1 MTQLGLGSDTL
12 RGLNSRLIN
21 VAVTGFGT
29 RGPLRDRPAYD
40 HVIQGIAGITGLQ
53 GGDNEFAFVRMLMCD
68 KVTAYTTA
76 QAVTAALLARHTTKE
91 GQHIDISMLHA
102 CLAFMWPDGMMHR
115 TLHDDDVLQMPP
127 ISESYQTIQ
136 CLDGAVA
143 ASILLDQHWEAVLT
157 LVGREELKSDPRFAT
172 VASRFMHLGEF
183 SSVLKD
189 GMRHLT
195 VDEIM
200 SAFKAADIP
209 SAPCE
214 SRDSLTGNAQ
224 IEALGLLET
233 YVTENLG
240 RLTSPAPPI
249 QFAGV
254 DSSLAA
260 PSPSLGEHSIE
271 IMSEL
276 GFSDSEVSELLQS
289 GKLATA

>member
-1 MTQLGLGSDTL
+1 
-12 RGLNSRLIN
+12 
-21 VAVTGFGT
+21 
-29 RGPLRDRPAYD
+29 
-40 HVIQGIAGITGLQ
+40 
-53 GGDNEFAFVRMLMCD
+53 
-68 KVTAYTTA
+68 
-76 QAVTAALLARHTTKE
+76 
-91 GQHIDISMLHA
+91 
-102 CLAFMWPDGMMHR
+102 
-115 TLHDDDVLQMPP
+115 
-127 ISESYQTIQ
+127 
-136 CLDGAVA
+136 
-143 ASILLDQHWEAVLT
+143 
-157 LVGREELKSDPRFAT
+157 
-172 VASRFMHLGEF
+172 
-183 SSVLKD
+183 

-214 SRDSLTGNAQ
+214 SRDSLSGNAQ

-271 IMSEL
+271 IMTEL